1 MNYFISTKNLPVLT
15 NFALLFARVFIGI
28 SMIIL
33 HVLPK
38 VKILFDGGS
47 IQFYNF
53 LGLGEKNTLILAI
66 ILELVFS
73 FFLII
78 GLFTRAAS
86 IILSLVMLIAAFIV
100 NSSQS
105 FSTKELSLVYL
116 TIYLLITALGPG
128 KFSVDQMMNKKGN
141 SRY

>member
-1 MNYFISTKNLPVLT
+1 MNYLISTRNFPVLT
-15 NFALLFARVFIGI
+15 NLALLFARVFIGI
-28 SMIIL
+28 AMIIL

-53 LGLGEKNTLILAI
+53 VGLGSKNTLILAI

-78 GLFTRAAS
+78 GLFSRVAS
-86 IILSLVMLIAAFIV
+86 IILSLVMLTAAFIV

-105 FSTKELSLVYL
+105 FSAKELSLVYL
-116 TIYLLITALGPG
+116 TIYILITACGPG
-128 KFSVDQMMNKKGN
+128 RYSVDQMMNKKGN